1 MQQRCSTQLLLQAL
15 AMRTRLCSEISAPK
29 RGAEIS
35 WGTADHAFD
44 AGLHQHHLEI
54 TEWPNF

>member
-1 MQQRCSTQLLLQAL
+1 MQLRRSTQLLLQAL
-15 AMRTRLCSEISAPK
+15 VMRTRMCSEISAPK

-35 WGTADHAFD
+35 WGTDDAFD